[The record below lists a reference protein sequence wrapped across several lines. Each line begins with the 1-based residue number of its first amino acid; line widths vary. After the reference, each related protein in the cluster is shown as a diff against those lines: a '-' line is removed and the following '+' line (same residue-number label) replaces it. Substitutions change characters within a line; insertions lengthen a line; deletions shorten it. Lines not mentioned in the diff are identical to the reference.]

1 MNLPM
6 WSSMRLCEWTLLC
19 NPHSTQFEEASPRLT
34 VLLCP
39 WWPIPAALPRPPA
52 PSPRQPPI
60 RVRLCGATSRSWMVL
75 VIWSL
80 LTAILVGARWDLAA
94 VWSVFPWWPVI
105 LGIFPGAYW
114 SFINIWWSV
123 ELFCP
128 FFFLSCFSSYWFFFF
143 GIYVIYFL
151 FSNYSWIRYSFVLV
165 VGV

>member
-1 MNLPM
+1 MCTPRIYPCEVRWDFVNGRCYATLIRP
-6 WSSMRLCEWTLLC
+6 SSRRLRLV
-19 NPHSTQFEEASPRLT
+19 SQFSRAHGS
-34 VLLCP
+34 
-39 WWPIPAALPRPPA
+39 PRPPA

-94 VWSVFPWWPVI
+94 VWSAFPWWPVI